1 MLPIDA
7 ATVRSFRLMPWIA
20 LPGAL
25 LPARADGG
33 AFPSAEGRTALRLSS
48 RAHWDVPVRLPGGG
62 TLHLLASDPT
72 PPLFDGAEGFNRR
85 RNHDEVAFW
94 TAYLD
99 GTAFR
104 DDAGLSAAAPP
115 GPLVV
120 LGDLGIDPVDGAGM
134 KGAITALLAHP
145 RLVDPRPEGEGG
157 AAAAGAGANARQRGP
172 AAADTADWRDEPGPG
187 NLRVDYVLPSR
198 ELAVV
203 ASGVFWPAPGHPLA
217 EAAVAASAHRLVWV
231 DVALP

>member
-1 MLPIDA
+1 
-7 ATVRSFRLMPWIA
+7 MPWSA

-25 LPARADGG
+25 LPERADGA
-33 AFPSAEGRTALRLSS
+33 AFPSAEGRAALRLSS
-48 RAHWDVPVRLPGGG
+48 RAHWDVPVRLPDGG

-72 PPLFDGAEGFNRR
+72 PPLFDGAEGFNRK

-94 TAYLD
+94 TAYLG

-104 DDAGLSAAAPP
+104 DDAGLSAAAPE

-120 LGDLGIDPVDGAGM
+120 LGDLGIDPVDGAGL
-134 KGAITALLAHP
+134 KDGIAGLLAQP
-145 RLVDPRPEGEGG
+145 RLVDPKPGGAGG
-157 AAAAGAGANARQRGP
+157 AAAAGEGANARQRGP
-172 AAADTADWRDEPGPG
+172 ARADTADWRDAPPGPG

-198 ELAVV
+198 ELAVR
-203 ASGVFWPAPGHPLA
+203 ASGVFWPVPGAPLA
-217 EAAVAASAHRLVWV
+217 EAAAAASAHRLVWV